1 MLWAAEKDLLKSA
14 QDFFENGLLHNIIM
28 QNRCCNAC
36 FLSISVHYAASI
48 SNIKGMWGLIEDAS
62 ERDRF
67 TVLCGN
73 VAKFTGHTYTLQ
85 DDSALKPTRIQ
96 DPSYIVSI
104 ISRHMDVK
112 LNENVSTSHLRL
124 TSEMDWRGQTA
135 EIFQKEKQMRCHLSQ
150 RVSSPKCHT
159 RRDGSEMLKP
169 PQKNR
174 RRRRNRNNPHTA
186 VAVPQS
192 AHSTGHTHTA
202 DLITRSPPQPH
213 SVWECECVCVCVCVS
228 TGGGWL
234 SGWTVTWLY
243 FMPAAGLAAAS
254 RRASLT
260 WVVGLLSRAVHLILH
275 AFDTLCRTIR
285 QKTDRKRVDE

>member
-14 QDFFENGLLHNIIM
+14 QDFFENGLLHKIIM

-36 FLSISVHYAASI
+36 FLSISVHYAVSI

-73 VAKFTGHTYTLQ
+73 VAKFTGHMYTLQ

-112 LNENVSTSHLRL
+112 LNESVSTSHLRL

-159 RRDGSEMLKP
+159 RRDGSEMLNP

-192 AHSTGHTHTA
+192 AHSTGHTHTHS
-202 DLITRSPPQPH
+202 RSDH
-213 SVWECECVCVCVCVS
+213 SLALHRNPTVCESVNVCVCVCVCMCEHW
-228 TGGGWL
+228 GR
-234 SGWTVTWLY
+234 
-243 FMPAAGLAAAS
+243 LAFRVDGYLA
-254 RRASLT
+254 L
-260 WVVGLLSRAVHLILH
+260 LH
-275 AFDTLCRTIR
+275 ASCWLGCRFQASVPDLGSRTPLPGCPPHPPCIWYAL
-285 QKTDRKRVDE
+285 QNYATKDR